1 MADSFCFS
9 VLIPLFCALVI
20 RVMIDCGGYI
30 VLSFSFLFQGSCLE
44 CLGLLAWF
52 SLALVPIFAPSSGLV
67 LCILV
72 FVCSVF

>member
-30 VLSFSFLFQGSCLE
+30 VLSFSFPFPRVM
-44 CLGLLAWF
+44 LG
-52 SLALVPIFAPSSGLV
+52 VPWTSGLV
-67 LCILV
+67 
-72 FVCSVF
+72 